1 LARDA
6 GVEIIGGCCG
16 TTPEHIKAMSL
27 ALEAAKER
35 QPVDADRLEKTL
47 GKPWKNIEKPSG
59 DNLSGETS
67 RRRRRRG

>member
-1 LARDA
+1 
-6 GVEIIGGCCG
+6 
-16 TTPEHIKAMSL
+16 
-27 ALEAAKER
+27 
-35 QPVDADRLEKTL
+35 VDADRLEKTL